1 MNRQF
6 RYIASAMIVGLA
18 GSVITSCDDWTEPES
33 IDIDYI
39 TVDKTPTYA
48 EYCANLRAYRA
59 SDHRKVYA
67 WMNIPATGPTSQA
80 YRLTALPDSTDVVV
94 LDNPSEIHAVTLEDM
109 AKVRAEKG
117 MEVIYT
123 IDFDAIKAAH
133 TTLCELNAAERTAV
147 EGEITKLTADYE
159 ANENKDSEAV
169 KAEYEAAKAEL
180 QAKLDAIVDPEIND
194 YVLENLTTQLSYAKK
209 NGLDGVMFAFNGK
222 SSSHMTP
229 AQLAE
234 YNMQQAV
241 FLGAASD
248 WHKRNPGLSYDFLG
262 YPQNVTRLDLLDEF
276 RTIFIR
282 QGLDATNGDQ
292 FDFYYTQAMTQGVP
306 AERLG
311 MVSVFPVT
319 DNPADD
325 KTGYLTDGT
334 LAINALTKFASSSKI
349 AAVGVYNIQRD
360 YFSAPADNFRNLR
373 DLIQTV
379 NPSIQ

>member
-1 MNRQF
+1 MNRHIK
-6 RYIASAMIVGLA
+6 YIASAMVVGMA
-18 GSVITSCDDWTEPES
+18 GSVLTSCDDWTEPES
-33 IDIDYI
+33 IDLDYI

-48 EYCANLRAYRA
+48 DYCANLRAYRA

-67 WMNIPATGPTSQA
+67 WMNIPVSGPTSQA
-80 YRLTALPDSTDVVV
+80 YRLTALPDSTDVIV
-94 LDNPSEIHAVTLEDM
+94 LDNPAEIHPVTFEDM
-109 AKVRAEKG
+109 AKVRTEKG

-123 IDFDAIKAAH
+123 IDFDAFKADYASI
-133 TTLCELNAAERTAV
+133 CELNGADRTAV
-147 EGEITKLTADYE
+147 EGEIAKLTADYE

-180 QAKLDAIVDPEIND
+180 QAKLDALVDPDFND
-194 YVLENLTTQLSYAKK
+194 YVLENLTTRLSYAKK

-222 SSSHMTP
+222 SSAHMTP
-229 AQLAE
+229 AQLTE

-292 FDFYYTQAMTQGVP
+292 FNYYYTQAMTQGVP

-311 MVSVFPVT
+311 MVSVFPLT
-319 DNPADD
+319 DSPADD
-325 KTGYLTDGT
+325 KTGFLSDGT
-334 LAINALTKFASSSKI
+334 LAINALTKFASSSDI

-373 DLIQTV
+373 DLIQSL